1 MMGWTAL
8 IPFRTGTGG
17 KSRLEAVLDPAARER
32 LAREMA
38 HHVID
43 VLSPCREIDQIVVL
57 SNKAF
62 DHPAATFAHDAGRGL
77 NPEIS
82 AFRDDFGPAPLLVI
96 HADLPLLAQADVEA
110 LLEAATNHGIAM
122 ATDRAGEGTNAIAL
136 ADGRSFAFRFGPGSR
151 ALHGAADERMPVL
164 QRDGLSADL
173 DTPDDLTFLR
183 QHGLQQ

>member
-1 MMGWTAL
+1 MGWTAL

-17 KSRLEAVLDPAARER
+17 KSRLEAVLDVATRER
-32 LAREMA
+32 LALEMA

-43 VLSPCREIDQIVVL
+43 VLSQCQAIERIVVL

-62 DHPAATFAHDAGRGL
+62 DHPRTAFALDAERGL

-96 HADLPLLAQADVEA
+96 HADLPLLAQADVDA
-110 LLEAATNHGIAM
+110 LLAAATAHGMAL

-136 ADGRSFAFRFGPGSR
+136 ADGRPFIFRFGVGSR
-151 ALHGAADERMPVL
+151 ALHCVADERMPVL
-164 QRDGLSADL
+164 QREGLSADL
-173 DTPDDLTFLR
+173 DTPCDLTFLR
-183 QHGLQQ
+183 DHGLRL